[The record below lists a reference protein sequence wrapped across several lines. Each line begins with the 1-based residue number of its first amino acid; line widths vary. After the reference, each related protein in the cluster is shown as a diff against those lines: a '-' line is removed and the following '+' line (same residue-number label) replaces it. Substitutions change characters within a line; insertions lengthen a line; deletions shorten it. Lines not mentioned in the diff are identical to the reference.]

1 MANHA
6 LKPGRR
12 GFRLLWHLEA
22 SRQGKNTA
30 RNDRVTDSLGL
41 AHRQPCHNA
50 RLGAA
55 IALVAACGTPF
66 WAAAQTASEE
76 APIAIT
82 PSTSRINMRPAES
95 RCTITLTGDR
105 LRIKRAPQPPLA
117 LIPLPGSLLTL
128 RTQSAS
134 TLNAPSQQ
142 PPALLTP
149 PASPS
154 AEAPKD
160 AVSPSAPI
168 TTPVAPEPQPSSPL
182 DLAMPQVIKDFD
194 AKKYLKV
201 NQRLRAL
208 AQHIITQRDIGAAR
222 LLAWSSFHLMQWEQA
237 RQWFDQAY
245 RWGKNAEDLEGLV
258 RVELNARNYTRA
270 RQLAERLPNGAQSR
284 KTLAE
289 ALFAELNAFY
299 DRKEYAR
306 MIETVSQLKKGAPLN
321 ARTLEMLGWSHY
333 GLQQYP
339 QAAQRF
345 AQSRALAPRLGANTG
360 LKLSLMKL
368 NMPIE
373 WTNDAEL
380 QNILKNLPALQGKDI
395 Q

>member
-1 MANHA
+1 
-6 LKPGRR
+6 
-12 GFRLLWHLEA
+12 
-22 SRQGKNTA
+22 
-30 RNDRVTDSLGL
+30 
-41 AHRQPCHNA
+41 
-50 RLGAA
+50 
-55 IALVAACGTPF
+55 
-66 WAAAQTASEE
+66 
-76 APIAIT
+76 
-82 PSTSRINMRPAES
+82 MRPAES
-95 RCTITLTGDR
+95 RCTIALTGDR

-142 PPALLTP
+142 TPARLTP

-160 AVSPSAPI
+160 AASPPAPI

-182 DLAMPQVIKDFD
+182 DPAMPQVIKDFD
-194 AKKYLKV
+194 AKKYLKA

-208 AQHIITQRDIGAAR
+208 AQYIIAQRDIGAAR

-245 RWGKNAEDLEGLV
+245 RWGKNTEDLEGLV

-289 ALFAELNAFY
+289 ALFAELSALY

-306 MIETVSQLKKGAPLN
+306 MIETVSQLKKDAPLN

-345 AQSRALAPRLGANTG
+345 AQSHALAPRLGANTG

-373 WTNDAEL
+373 WTNDTEL
-380 QNILKNLPALQGKDI
+380 QNILKNLPAQQGKDI